1 MVRTRR
7 GFIVGLTSVGLTSAA
22 LLIACKSSN
31 EGSDVALDGGTH
43 LPDGASGEDANAGGS
58 DAGGDAQASDDAS
71 VGTDGSADGATN
83 DAGGEPTDASTD
95 DAGGEDAAAPDP
107 MTLTSPAVVDG
118 RFAAAN
124 TCNGTH
130 SLSPALSWT
139 AGPNGTASY
148 AIVLKDLTVPNVHW
162 ILYDIPAGTLS
173 VAAAIPHGAQP
184 GAPAPQG
191 SKQSKV
197 TFSPAT
203 YGYLGPCP
211 PKTPTPEH
219 DYVFT
224 VYALANATVT
234 GAASSDSPESIE
246 AKIQAQ
252 KVNASAE
259 ASLHAKYAQP

>member
-7 GFIVGLTSVGLTSAA
+7 GFIVGLTSAVA
-22 LLIACKSSN
+22 LIVACKSSN
-31 EGSDVALDGGTH
+31 DGSDVALDGGTQ
-43 LPDGASGEDANAGGS
+43 LPDGASEQDANAGAS
-58 DAGGDAQASDDAS
+58 DAGGDAQGDGA
-71 VGTDGSADGATN
+71 VGTDASTN
-83 DAGGEPTDASTD
+83 DAGGDPDDAASTDDASTG
-95 DAGGEDAAAPDP
+95 DAGGEDAASTDP

-139 AGPNGTASY
+139 AGPTGTASY
-148 AIVLKDLTVPNVHW
+148 AVVLKDLTVPNVHW
-162 ILYDIPAGTLS
+162 ILYDIPANTLS

-184 GAPAPQG
+184 GAPAPTG

-197 TFSPAT
+197 TFSPST

-211 PKTPTPEH
+211 PATPTPEH

-234 GAASSDSPESIE
+234 GAASSDTPESIE
-246 AKIQAQ
+246 AKIQDQ
-252 KVNASAE
+252 KVNAGAE
-259 ASLHAKYAQP
+259 ASLHAKYKQP

>member
-7 GFIVGLTSVGLTSAA
+7 GFIIGLTSAFA
-22 LLIACKSSN
+22 LIAACKSS
-31 EGSDVALDGGTH
+31 SDGGDAAPDGGTN
-43 LPDGASGEDANAGGS
+43 LPDAAGDQDATT
-58 DAGGDAQASDDAS
+58 GGDDSGTGDPKDASTNDDAQTGDDAS
-71 VGTDGSADGATN
+71 ADDAGTDPD
-83 DAGGEPTDASTD
+83 DAGTD
-95 DAGGEDAAAPDP
+95 DAGGDDDAATSDP
-107 MTLTSPAVVDG
+107 MVVTSPAVVGG

-148 AIVLKDLTVPNVHW
+148 AIVLKDLTIPNVHW

-173 VAAAIPHGAQP
+173 VAAAIPAGSQP
-184 GAPAPQG
+184 GAPAPAG
-191 SKQSKV
+191 SKQSTV
-197 TFSPAT
+197 TFSPST

-211 PKTPTPEH
+211 PKTPIPEH

-234 GAASSDSPESIE
+234 GAALSDSPESIE

-252 KVNASAE
+252 KVNAGAE
-259 ASLHAKYAQP
+259 ASLHAKYQQP